1 MDTPAAL
8 GVLAAL
14 IAASTVLGL
23 VWRHRNG
30 RLTPV
35 AGGSRAIE
43 ATELEE
49 FGSFGSSATLLQF
62 STEVCAPCHA
72 TRRVLATISDRTP
85 GVGHLEVNVAHAPG
99 LAARF
104 RVTQAPTTFL
114 LDGDRIIRA
123 RITGAPNVGA
133 LTTRLDEILRET
145 RPHA

>member
-1 MDTPAAL
+1 MDTADAL

-14 IAASTVLGL
+14 LAACTVLGM

-30 RLTPV
+30 RLTEV
-35 AGGSRAIE
+35 RGGRA
-43 ATELEE
+43 ALGTEGLDR

-72 TRRVLATISDRTP
+72 TRRVLTSIAERTP
-85 GVGHLEVNVAHAPG
+85 GVQHLEVNLAHAPE

-114 LDGDRIIRA
+114 LDGDRTIRT
-123 RITGAPNVGA
+123 RIAGAPDIGT
-133 LTTRLDEILRET
+133 LTARLGEILKET
-145 RPHA
+145 QPHA